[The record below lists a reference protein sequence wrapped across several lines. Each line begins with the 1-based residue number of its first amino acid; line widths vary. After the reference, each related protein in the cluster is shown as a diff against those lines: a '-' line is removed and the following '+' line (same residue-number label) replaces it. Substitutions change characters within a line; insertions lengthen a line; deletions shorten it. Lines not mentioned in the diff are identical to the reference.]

1 MKGAPVLKAIF
12 FDMDETLCCTS
23 QADKAAG
30 QKFAAWIQQT
40 YPQVSDPQ
48 AFLQRYLQGV
58 YKKLNAEFPQL
69 VALLPDENAFRCGLI
84 QTILA
89 ENGIHIDAEQAQQ
102 AQHYFDSARMG
113 AFTFFPGVKEM
124 LTDLRKHYKLVVI
137 TNGPIF
143 SQHPKLKATQMD
155 EWVDHIIVGGEE
167 PEEKPAA
174 SIFQKALNLVD
185 VKPEEALHIGDSL
198 AADIAGA
205 NNMGILSVWVNATG
219 ASNPTEITPN
229 FEIRETVELKEILK
243 TLAQ

>member
-1 MKGAPVLKAIF
+1 
-12 FDMDETLCCTS
+12 
-23 QADKAAG
+23 AAG

-124 LTDLRKHYKLVVI
+124 LTDLRKHDKLVVI
-137 TNGPIF
+137 ANGPIF

-185 VKPEEALHIGDSL
+185 IKPEEALHIGDSL

-229 FEIRETVELKEILK
+229 FEIREAVELKEILK

>member
-1 MKGAPVLKAIF
+1 MLKAIF
-12 FDMDETLCCTS
+12 FDMDETLCGTS

-30 QKFAAWIQQT
+30 QKFGAWIQQT

-102 AQHYFDSARMG
+102 AQHYFDLARMG

>member
-1 MKGAPVLKAIF
+1 MLKAIF
-12 FDMDETLCCTS
+12 FDMDETLCGTS
-23 QADKAAG
+23 QADKTAG

-185 VKPEEALHIGDSL
+185 IKPEEALHIGDSL
-198 AADIAGA
+198 ASDIAGA

>member
-1 MKGAPVLKAIF
+1 MLKAIF
-12 FDMDETLCCTS
+12 FDMDETLCGTS

-30 QKFAAWIQQT
+30 QKFSAWIQQT

-124 LTDLRKHYKLVVI
+124 LMDLRKHYKLVVI

-185 VKPEEALHIGDSL
+185 IKPEEALHIGDSL
-198 AADIAGA
+198 AADIEGA
-205 NNMGILSVWVNATG
+205 NNIGILSVWVNATG

>member
-1 MKGAPVLKAIF
+1 MLKAIF
-12 FDMDETLCCTS
+12 FDMDETLCGTS

>member
-1 MKGAPVLKAIF
+1 MLKAIF
-12 FDMDETLCCTS
+12 FDMDETLCGTS

-185 VKPEEALHIGDSL
+185 IKPEEALHIGDSL

-229 FEIRETVELKEILK
+229 FEIRETVELKDILK

>member
-1 MKGAPVLKAIF
+1 MLKAIF
-12 FDMDETLCCTS
+12 FDMDETLCGTS

-89 ENGIHIDAEQAQQ
+89 ENGIYIDAEQAQQ

>member
-1 MKGAPVLKAIF
+1 MLKAIF
-12 FDMDETLCCTS
+12 FDMDETLCGTS

-137 TNGPIF
+137 TNGSIF

-185 VKPEEALHIGDSL
+185 IKPEEALHIGDSL

>member
-1 MKGAPVLKAIF
+1 
-12 FDMDETLCCTS
+12 MDETLCGTS

-40 YPQVSDPQ
+40 YPQLSDPQ

-89 ENGIHIDAEQAQQ
+89 ENGIHIEAEQAQQ

-185 VKPEEALHIGDSL
+185 IKPEEALHIGDSL

>member
-1 MKGAPVLKAIF
+1 MLKAIF
-12 FDMDETLCCTS
+12 FDMDETLCGTS

-40 YPQVSDPQ
+40 YPQASDPQ

-155 EWVDHIIVGGEE
+155 EWVDHIIVGSEE

>member
-12 FDMDETLCCTS
+12 FDMDETLCGTS

-48 AFLQRYLQGV
+48 SFLQRYLQGV

-89 ENGIHIDAEQAQQ
+89 EDGIHINAEQAQQ

-185 VKPEEALHIGDSL
+185 IKPEEALHIGDSL

>member
-1 MKGAPVLKAIF
+1 MLKAIF
-12 FDMDETLCCTS
+12 FDMDETLCGTS

-102 AQHYFDSARMG
+102 AQLYFDSARMG

-185 VKPEEALHIGDSL
+185 IKPEEALHIGDSL

>member
-12 FDMDETLCCTS
+12 FDMDETLCGTS

-185 VKPEEALHIGDSL
+185 VKPEEALNIGDSL

>member
-1 MKGAPVLKAIF
+1 MLKAIF
-12 FDMDETLCCTS
+12 FDMDETLCGTS

-185 VKPEEALHIGDSL
+185 IKPEEALHIGDSL

-219 ASNPTEITPN
+219 VSNPTEITPN

>member
-1 MKGAPVLKAIF
+1 MLKAIF
-12 FDMDETLCCTS
+12 FDMDETLCGTS

-167 PEEKPAA
+167 PEEKPAT

-185 VKPEEALHIGDSL
+185 IKPEEALHIGDSL

>member
-1 MKGAPVLKAIF
+1 MLKAIF
-12 FDMDETLCCTS
+12 FDMDETLCGTS

-40 YPQVSDPQ
+40 YPQVSDPK

-185 VKPEEALHIGDSL
+185 IKPEEALHIGDSL
-198 AADIAGA
+198 TADIAGA

>member
-1 MKGAPVLKAIF
+1 MLKAIF
-12 FDMDETLCCTS
+12 FDMDETLCGTS

-124 LTDLRKHYKLVVI
+124 LMDLRKHYKLVVI

-185 VKPEEALHIGDSL
+185 IKPEEALHIGDSL

-243 TLAQ
+243 TLA

>member
-1 MKGAPVLKAIF
+1 MLKAIF
-12 FDMDETLCCTS
+12 FDMDETLCGTS

-30 QKFAAWIQQT
+30 QKFTAWIQQT

-185 VKPEEALHIGDSL
+185 IKPEEALHIGDSL

>member
-1 MKGAPVLKAIF
+1 MLKAIF
-12 FDMDETLCCTS
+12 FDMDETLCGTS

-40 YPQVSDPQ
+40 YPQISDPQ

-89 ENGIHIDAEQAQQ
+89 EDGIHIDAEQAQQ

-185 VKPEEALHIGDSL
+185 IKPEEALHIGDSL

>member
-1 MKGAPVLKAIF
+1 MLKAIF
-12 FDMDETLCCTS
+12 FDMDETLCGTS

-89 ENGIHIDAEQAQQ
+89 EDGIHIDAEQAQQ

-185 VKPEEALHIGDSL
+185 IKPEEALHIGDSL

-229 FEIRETVELKEILK
+229 FEIRETVELKEVLK

>member
-1 MKGAPVLKAIF
+1 MLKAIF
-12 FDMDETLCCTS
+12 FDMDETLCGTS

-229 FEIRETVELKEILK
+229 FEIRESVELKEILK

>member
-1 MKGAPVLKAIF
+1 MLKAIF
-12 FDMDETLCCTS
+12 FDMDETLCGTS

-30 QKFAAWIQQT
+30 QKFAAWIQQM

-185 VKPEEALHIGDSL
+185 IKPEEALHIGDSL

>member
-1 MKGAPVLKAIF
+1 MLKAIF
-12 FDMDETLCCTS
+12 FDMDETLCGTS
-23 QADKAAG
+23 QADKSAG

-124 LTDLRKHYKLVVI
+124 LMDLRKHYKLVVI

>member
-1 MKGAPVLKAIF
+1 MLKAIF
-12 FDMDETLCCTS
+12 FDMDETLCGTS
-23 QADKAAG
+23 QADKSAG

-58 YKKLNAEFPQL
+58 YKKLNAEFPQQ

-185 VKPEEALHIGDSL
+185 IKPEEALHIGDSL

>member
-1 MKGAPVLKAIF
+1 MLKAIF
-12 FDMDETLCCTS
+12 FDMDETLCGTS

-89 ENGIHIDAEQAQQ
+89 EDGIHIDAEQAQQ

-185 VKPEEALHIGDSL
+185 VKPEEAIHIGDSL

>member
-1 MKGAPVLKAIF
+1 MLKAIF
-12 FDMDETLCCTS
+12 FDMDETLCGTS

-89 ENGIHIDAEQAQQ
+89 EDGIHIDAEQAQQ

-185 VKPEEALHIGDSL
+185 VKAEEALHIGDSL

>member
-1 MKGAPVLKAIF
+1 MLKAIF
-12 FDMDETLCCTS
+12 FDMDETLCGTS
-23 QADKAAG
+23 QADKSAG

-185 VKPEEALHIGDSL
+185 IKPEEALHIGDSL

-219 ASNPTEITPN
+219 ASNPTEITPH

>member
-1 MKGAPVLKAIF
+1 MLKAIF
-12 FDMDETLCCTS
+12 FDMDETLCGTS

-58 YKKLNAEFPQL
+58 YKKLNTEFPQL

-113 AFTFFPGVKEM
+113 AFTFFPGIKEM

-143 SQHPKLKATQMD
+143 SQHPKLKATQMN

-167 PEEKPAA
+167 PEEKPGA

>member
-1 MKGAPVLKAIF
+1 MLKAIF
-12 FDMDETLCCTS
+12 FDMDETLCGTS

-89 ENGIHIDAEQAQQ
+89 EDGIHIDAEQAQQ

-185 VKPEEALHIGDSL
+185 IKPEEALHIGDSL

-229 FEIRETVELKEILK
+229 FEIRETVELNEILK

>member
-1 MKGAPVLKAIF
+1 MLKAIF
-12 FDMDETLCCTS
+12 FDMDETLCGTS

-155 EWVDHIIVGGEE
+155 EWVDHVIVGGEE

-185 VKPEEALHIGDSL
+185 IKPEEALHIGDSL

>member
-12 FDMDETLCCTS
+12 FDMDETLCGTS

-89 ENGIHIDAEQAQQ
+89 ENGIHINAEQAQQ

-185 VKPEEALHIGDSL
+185 IKPEEALHIGDSL

>member
-1 MKGAPVLKAIF
+1 MLKAIF
-12 FDMDETLCCTS
+12 FDMDETLCGTS

-40 YPQVSDPQ
+40 YPQVSDHQ

-185 VKPEEALHIGDSL
+185 IKPEEALHIGDSL

>member
-1 MKGAPVLKAIF
+1 MLKAIF
-12 FDMDETLCCTS
+12 FDMDETLCGTS

-69 VALLPDENAFRCGLI
+69 VTLLPDENAFRCGLI

-185 VKPEEALHIGDSL
+185 IKPEEALHIGDSL

>member
-1 MKGAPVLKAIF
+1 MLKAIF
-12 FDMDETLCCTS
+12 FDMDETLCGTS

-89 ENGIHIDAEQAQQ
+89 EDGIHIDAEQAQQ

-124 LTDLRKHYKLVVI
+124 LMDLRKHYKLVVI

-185 VKPEEALHIGDSL
+185 IKPEEALHIGDSL

>member
-1 MKGAPVLKAIF
+1 MLKAIF
-12 FDMDETLCCTS
+12 FDMDETLCGTS

-30 QKFAAWIQQT
+30 QKFTAWIQQT

-185 VKPEEALHIGDSL
+185 IKPEEALHIGDSL

-229 FEIRETVELKEILK
+229 FEIRETVEIKEILK

>member
-1 MKGAPVLKAIF
+1 MLKAIF
-12 FDMDETLCCTS
+12 FDMDETLCGTS

-89 ENGIHIDAEQAQQ
+89 EDGIHIDAEQAQQ

-185 VKPEEALHIGDSL
+185 IKPEEALHIGDSL

-229 FEIRETVELKEILK
+229 FEIREAVELKEILK

>member
-1 MKGAPVLKAIF
+1 MLKAIF
-12 FDMDETLCCTS
+12 FDMDETLCGTS

-30 QKFAAWIQQT
+30 QEFAAWIKAT
-40 YPQVSDPQ
+40 YPQLTDPE

-84 QTILA
+84 KTILA
-89 ENGIHIDAEQAQQ
+89 EQGVEVSAEQAQQ
-102 AQHYFDSARMG
+102 AQSFFDSARMN
-113 AFTFFPGVKEM
+113 AFDFFPGVKEM
-124 LTDLRKHYKLVVI
+124 LAELRQHYTLVVI
-137 TNGPIF
+137 TNGPVF
-143 SQHPKLKATQMD
+143 SQHPKLAATNMS

-174 SIFQKALNLVD
+174 SIFVKALNLAG
-185 VKPEEALHIGDSL
+185 VKPQESLHIGDSL

-205 NNMGILSVWVNATG
+205 NDMDILSVWVNPTG
-219 ASNPTEITPN
+219 AENPTEIEPDYEVTD
-229 FEIRETVELKEILK
+229 TVELKEILK